1 MNNKTANQSFFF
13 CRKLIKITFLN
24 TCFLTQAYSFKKML
38 KDANL
43 SLPKK
48 MKPLED
54 DVKEKYLKATN
65 NLNIS

>member
-1 MNNKTANQSFFF
+1 M
-13 CRKLIKITFLN
+13 TFLN

-65 NLNIS
+65 NLNIC